1 MQHSW
6 DYMKLLYKRH
16 HNNHLCILYF
26 GDFQYISCKH
36 GNAYLGHY
44 QSSLLLYALVRT
56 ANKRWSIKNVI
67 QLIFPAAA
75 ADNHAKEVVERLP
88 DRVTLQVMF
97 VRSVRYGNMEFVS
110 SKYAIKV
117 AKIQWK
123 FNPDCRYLSNS
134 VRYLENVW
142 GFTVA
147 LCQTNFPPGIW
158 LGAFSSGE
166 NVQSQ
171 TPLKEGKCL
180 PALRK

>member
-1 MQHSW
+1 M
-6 DYMKLLYKRH
+6 
-16 HNNHLCILYF
+16 
-26 GDFQYISCKH
+26 
-36 GNAYLGHY
+36 
-44 QSSLLLYALVRT
+44 
-56 ANKRWSIKNVI
+56 
-67 QLIFPAAA
+67 
-75 ADNHAKEVVERLP
+75 
-88 DRVTLQVMF
+88 
-97 VRSVRYGNMEFVS
+97 RSVCYGNMEFVS

-134 VRYLENVW
+134 VRYLENVR

-171 TPLKEGKCL
+171 TPLKEGECTHDLTGSPEIIFQPL
-180 PALRK
+180 PGGAKVKLWREGRD